1 MNKPMNLTR
10 PADPARLSPVPC
22 AGLAPP
28 ANEIIAQL
36 LALLLLPALAFYFF
50 SADGPQPD
58 WAPPPSAPETLL
70 LQLLPVALL
79 PLWLAAL
86 WEQLQLLP
94 SDSPL
99 KYSARGLTLRRHF
112 APAPILATGW
122 AALVLLL
129 PLAVA
134 LLNFQPAAT
143 ARPWLARLIGPG
155 LALVLLWVL
164 LALLNET
171 RHHWHHY
178 QRQKNVLNP
187 AAHALPARTAPRPP
201 ARWDARLGRLLVYL
215 GLARTRHRVE
225 GDELILE
232 RRHGPG
238 WQALRRW
245 PLAAAVGFYAD
256 GEGLWLAGRAGGEDV
271 ALAPAGGRWERRAEA
286 LSAASGLPVLY
297 RWPAPPAELFAA
309 PTSPR

>member
-1 MNKPMNLTR
+1 M
-10 PADPARLSPVPC
+10 
-22 AGLAPP
+22 
-28 ANEIIAQL
+28 
-36 LALLLLPALAFYFF
+36 
-50 SADGPQPD
+50 
-58 WAPPPSAPETLL
+58 
-70 LQLLPVALL
+70 
-79 PLWLAAL
+79 
-86 WEQLQLLP
+86 
-94 SDSPL
+94 
-99 KYSARGLTLRRHF
+99 
-112 APAPILATGW
+112 
-122 AALVLLL
+122 LLL
-129 PLAVA
+129 PLAIA
-134 LLNFQPAAT
+134 LLNFQPAAV
-143 ARPWLARLIGPG
+143 ARPWLARLIGPA

-164 LALLNET
+164 LALLADT

-187 AAHALPARTAPRPP
+187 AAHVLPARTAPRPP
-201 ARWDARLGRLLVYL
+201 ARWDAQLGRLLVYL

-245 PLAAAVGFYAD
+245 PLTAAVGFYAD

-286 LSAASGLPVLY
+286 LSAARGQPVLY
-297 RWPAPPAELFAA
+297 SWPAPPAELIAA